1 MKGFRHIGTD
11 SFPGGMRILD
21 IPLQKGKN
29 RNEGTHSP
37 DREAGSKGL
46 LIATFLCHHSWELD
60 GDENDGF
67 VASLTPRIKRSHVAF
82 GNFHPVA
89 I

>member
-11 SFPGGMRILD
+11 SFPGVRIHD

-29 RNEGTHSP
+29 RNEGTRSP
-37 DREAGSKGL
+37 GREAGSKGL
-46 LIATFLCHHSWELD
+46 LIATFLYYHSWELV
-60 GDENDGF
+60 GDEDDGF

-82 GNFHPVA
+82 GTFHPAA

>member
-11 SFPGGMRILD
+11 SFPGSTRILN
-21 IPLQKGKN
+21 IHLQKGKN
-29 RNEGTHSP
+29 RNKGTRSP
-37 DREAGSKGL
+37 GREAGSKGL
-46 LIATFLCHHSWELD
+46 LIATFLYYHSWELE
-60 GDENDGF
+60 GDEDDGF
-67 VASLTPRIKRSHVAF
+67 VASLIPRIKLSHIAF